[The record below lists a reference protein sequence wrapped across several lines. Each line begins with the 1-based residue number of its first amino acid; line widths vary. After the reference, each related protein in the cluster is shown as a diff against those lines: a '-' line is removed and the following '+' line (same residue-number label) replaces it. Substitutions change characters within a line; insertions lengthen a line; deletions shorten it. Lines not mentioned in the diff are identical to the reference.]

1 MSGCRYWT
9 AALLSAAIMSLG
21 RESLA
26 GPPIPPDAPVDGL
39 LKAYIERESAHFSWT
54 DQGTVELPTAARL
67 LAPLASARLLDV
79 VSQEWRGAPWHHR
92 VLIISPAV
100 SAPHRAPNG
109 AALLFITGSGKI
121 DQMLPLAMPTVQ
133 LLGIPCAILMDVPNQ
148 PLLKE
153 LDPKGKGFKEDA
165 LIATTLAEFAKS
177 GDPDWPLLVPMTR
190 AAVAAMDAVSEWSKK
205 QEAATWPWGA
215 IEKFVVGGASKR
227 GWTTWLTGAM
237 DSRVSA
243 IVPIVY
249 DNLNI
254 REQLALQ
261 REQYQGGYS
270 EKIHDYVERGLF
282 EMIDTPRGIQALT
295 LIDPWTYRDQLH
307 IPAFMLLATND
318 EYWAAGGITK
328 YIKGLSNPA
337 WPFYVT
343 NQGHSMGG
351 GLPISAVVAFVEAG
365 LGARPLPPV
374 ASMTVEAG
382 LVRVRCNAGA
392 GAPKPVSVKVWW
404 AASNDADMR
413 DESWAALEAQPAP
426 GDGGEWTAQLPTAP
440 EGATRRSV
448 TAEVQLDD
456 PAGRYSVFA
465 PLHVLTER

>member
-1 MSGCRYWT
+1 MIGDRCLV
-9 AALLSAAIMSLG
+9 AALRSAAAFA
-21 RESLA
+21 LA
-26 GPPIPPDAPVDGL
+26 GAALASPPIPPDAPVDGL
-39 LKAYIERESAHFSWT
+39 LKAYIERERVHFSWT
-54 DQGTVELPTAARL
+54 DQGAFELPTEVRL
-67 LAPLASARLLDV
+67 LAPGTSARLLDV
-79 VSQEWRGAPWHHR
+79 ISQEWRGAPWHHR
-92 VLIISPAV
+92 VLILTPAV
-100 SAPHRAPNG
+100 TAPHRAPSG
-109 AALLFITGSGKI
+109 SALLFITGTGKF
-121 DQMLPLAMPTVQ
+121 DRMLPLAMPAVQ
-133 LLGIPCAILMDVPNQ
+133 MLGIPCAILMDVPNQ

-153 LDPKGKGFKEDA
+153 LDPEGKGFKEDA

-190 AAVAAMDAVSEWSKK
+190 AAVAAMDAVTQWSQK
-205 QEAATWPWGA
+205 QGADTWPWGT

-237 DSRVSA
+237 DPRVSA
-243 IVPIVY
+243 IMPIVY

-261 REQYQGGYS
+261 REQYRGGYS

-282 EMIDTPRGIQALT
+282 DLIDTPRGIQVLT
-295 LIDPWTYRDQLH
+295 LIDPWTYRDLLRV
-307 IPAFMLLATND
+307 PAFMLLATND

-328 YIKGLSNPA
+328 YIMGLSNPA

-351 GLPISAVVAFVEAG
+351 GMPIAAVVAFVEAG

-382 LVRVRCNAGA
+382 LVRVRCAGSVN
-392 GAPKPVSVKVWW
+392 APKPASVKVWW

-413 DESWAALEAQPAP
+413 DEKWAAVDAQLAA
-426 GDGGEWTAQLPTAP
+426 DDAGEWTAQLPSAP

-448 TAEVQLDD
+448 TAEVVLDD

-465 PLHVLTER
+465 PLQVVAER